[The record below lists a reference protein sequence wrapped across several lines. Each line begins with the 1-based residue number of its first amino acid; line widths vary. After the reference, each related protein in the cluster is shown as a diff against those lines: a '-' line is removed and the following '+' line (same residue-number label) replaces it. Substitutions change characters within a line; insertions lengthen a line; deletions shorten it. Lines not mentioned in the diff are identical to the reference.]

1 MSQKK
6 SPLPLVLALAGILGC
21 AVFFY
26 LNNES
31 SPQDI
36 ANSELKDS
44 PKTSSQTIISQK
56 PEEKAKQE
64 TKETAATGKPKSL
77 VSPKRPD
84 LQGRQR
90 PVANKSDFTNHL
102 QKIEELPTN
111 ERYDARRRLLTEWI
125 AIDPNSVLEA
135 LKQVPKDHRAGTISS
150 IASEWGRIEPETAA
164 QWALELP
171 KGESERALA
180 STVAG
185 WAKTDRIS
193 ALNYAKDLEPGSY
206 RVEVLK
212 SVASNW
218 NGPPRSAA
226 EWVSALQ
233 SGSGRDQAITSILSR
248 WSRTNPSQAEAW
260 VMQSPHGQLRD
271 NATLGLSR
279 GIISKDPGKAMR
291 YAQQI
296 EDTGIQAMQMRSIVN
311 DYARTCISCHR
322 SGAPGC
328 LRENVMA
335 LPQNIV
341 PNIQKS
347 RVFNVVRRN
356 LNKE

>member
-6 SPLPLVLALAGILGC
+6 SKLPLVFALAGVLGC
-21 AVFFY
+21 AVFFFI
-26 LNNES
+26 NKKGTH
-31 SPQDI
+31 QDM
-36 ANSELKDS
+36 ANAELKNPSKDS
-44 PKTSSQTIISQK
+44 PQTVIPQR
-56 PEEKAKQE
+56 PEQPGQQE
-64 TKETAATGKPKSL
+64 IKETATTGRPKSPEP
-77 VSPKRPD
+77 PKRPD
-84 LQGRQR
+84 LQGRQK
-90 PVANKSDFTNHL
+90 PVANKLDFENLL

-135 LKQVPKDHRAGTISS
+135 LKQVPKDHRVGTISS

-180 STVAG
+180 STIAG

-193 ALNYAKDLEPGSY
+193 ALNYAKDLESGLY

-212 SVASNW
+212 SIASNW

-226 EWVSALQ
+226 EWVSTLQ
-233 SGSGRDQAITSILSR
+233 SGSGRDQAMTSILSR
-248 WSRTNPSQAEAW
+248 WSRTNPSMAEAW

-347 RVFNVVRRN
+347 RVFNIVRRN

>member
-1 MSQKK
+1 MSKKK
-6 SPLPLVLALAGILGC
+6 SQLPMVLVLSGILGC

-26 LNNES
+26 LNKGS
-31 SPQDI
+31 TPQDI
-36 ANSELKDS
+36 ANSELNDS
-44 PKTSSQTIISQK
+44 PKTSSQTVSIQR
-56 PEEKAKQE
+56 PEQRDK
-64 TKETAATGKPKSL
+64 KEIKKNTATGKPKSL

-84 LQGRQR
+84 LQARQR
-90 PVANKSDFTNHL
+90 PVANKSDFENHL
-102 QKIEELPTN
+102 QKIEGLPTN
-111 ERYDARRRLLTEWI
+111 ERYDARRRLFTEWI
-125 AIDPNSVLEA
+125 TIDADLVLKA
-135 LKQVPKDHRAGTISS
+135 LKQVPKDHRTGTINS

-185 WAKTDRIS
+185 WAKADRVS
-193 ALNYAKDLEPGSY
+193 ALKYAKDLEPGPY

-226 EWVSALQ
+226 EWVSTLQ

-248 WSRTNPSQAEAW
+248 WSRTNPSLAEAW
-260 VMQSPHGQLRD
+260 VMQAPHGQLRD

-347 RVFNVVRRN
+347 RVINIVRRN
-356 LNKE
+356 LNKK